1 MTDKPED
8 SGLPLGG
15 QNANS
20 APSQPA
26 GVQQSSQGGSLTAEQ
41 YRAIAREEAIKAAQQ
56 VKDRRFDGIER
67 EQQAQRTLMDRI
79 EEKLAKNP
87 DMSYA
92 EAKEKS
98 QIDQLIES
106 NSAPAAPASTGSR
119 NDAPDVGVQVIES
132 LGLDLNDT
140 EVAQIHARNTGNVKA
155 MGLELRGLLES
166 RATAPQP
173 NAAAN
178 AAPVTGV
185 SVQDKSVEQLTADY
199 KQEMRAATG
208 NK

>member
-26 GVQQSSQGGSLTAEQ
+26 GVQHSSQGGSLTAEQ
-41 YRAIAREEAIKAAQQ
+41 YRIIAREEAERAAQS

-67 EQQAQRTLMDRI
+67 EQKDQRSLLERV
-79 EEKLAKNP
+79 EAKLVANP
-87 DMSYA
+87 DMPFSQA
-92 EAKEKS
+92 KREA
-98 QIDQLIES
+98 QLDQLLEP
-106 NSAPAAPASTGSR
+106 APAAPVSTGSR